1 MFTRVCRTFNRRRL
15 VFGFWA
21 FLLFTI
27 AALVL
32 GLAKIRRDHRQDVR
46 QADTQRGQLVTR
58 IHDSLM
64 RATHVVD
71 QIATE
76 IGSETRSMEGNRALI
91 DSLLRARPCVF
102 GAGFALDPAWVR
114 THRAAFLGTALEQW
128 SDSLGQVSV
137 YVVRQKGGAGLE
149 RRAIRYDYTDTSSAT
164 AVWYTQAARGDDS
177 AWAGPYFGS
186 AAQTNLVS
194 YTRRILD
201 ANGQLMGVAFA
212 DYALSALR
220 SRMAVSNATQQGYS
234 TLLTGDGTILYHP
247 RVELMDGQS
256 TIRDIG
262 TTTGNTS
269 LVVFA
274 DSIAARSPSGNIVY
288 RSIFTGEKAH
298 LKYQR
303 MEDVG
308 WYVLSV
314 VPDSKSQP
322 LCTYQ
327 RHVFLF
333 VLAFT
338 ILLCWGWG
346 LLWSRRLWVASL
358 GISLFLSMGIV
369 ALCWLAVAKFES
381 GICTT
386 IDVLVKGGS
395 SEKKPEA
402 DCSRTPL
409 SNAFAASAFMNRCF
423 ELDGSVR
430 SIPTGILIQTV
441 NFTSAY
447 SFSVSGYVWQKYRD
461 RADTSI
467 LGIEFPENEDVTM
480 EDSYDDSIGPQEFVR
495 GWRFIAEIRQP
506 FEYRLYPLDKEEIW
520 IRMQP
525 KGLNQ
530 SVMLEPDFLSY
541 HRTSGTLF
549 GIDQNLVL
557 PQWKILSTNFSF
569 SKNASSSS
577 YGRGAF
583 RNQGEYPELYFSI
596 HIRRNI
602 FDAFISQFI
611 PLMVIILMLFS
622 ILWVGRKKDD
632 PGLLGFNALS
642 GASGCSAVF
651 FIVIYNHISIRN
663 MLGAPGVVYMECYF
677 FVTYLA
683 ILYVSLNSILVAMDH
698 KTIFINHCDNLISR
712 LLYWPLVTGILFVCT
727 FVAFF

>member
-1 MFTRVCRTFNRRRL
+1 MFTLMCRTFNRRRL
-15 VFGFWA
+15 VVGFWV
-21 FLLFTI
+21 FLLLTI
-27 AALVL
+27 VAL
-32 GLAKIRRDHRQDVR
+32 GMGIGKIRRDHRTQVHE
-46 QADTQRGQLVTR
+46 ADSARTLLVSR

-64 RATHVVD
+64 RATDLVGHIVQGVG
-71 QIATE
+71 QGE
-76 IGSETRSMEGNRALI
+76 SERDLESWQALV
-91 DSLLRARPCVF
+91 DSLLRERSCVF

-114 THRAAFLGTALEQW
+114 DSSRARGLRSGI
-128 SDSLGQVSV
+128 DSLGQLSF
-137 YVVRQKGGAGLE
+137 YLARNRDKGIVR
-149 RRAIRYDYTDTSSAT
+149 RHIRYDYTDTTTAAT
-164 AVWYTQAARGDDS
+164 VWYTQAARGDDS
-177 AWAGPYFGS
+177 VWAGPYFGP

-194 YTRRILD
+194 YARRIHD
-201 ANGQLMGVAFA
+201 RSGRFMGVAFA
-212 DYALSALR
+212 DYSLAALG
-220 SRMAVSNATQQGYS
+220 SRVAVSNATQQGYS
-234 TLLTGDGTILYHP
+234 LLLTENGTILYHP
-247 RVELMDGQS
+247 RVELMEGGT
-256 TIRDIG
+256 TIRELG
-262 TTTGNTS
+262 QGTGNAS
-269 LVVFA
+269 LLEFS
-274 DSIAARSPSGNIVY
+274 DSMEAKSPSGRIAY
-288 RSIFTGEKAH
+288 RSIFTGEEAH
-298 LKYQR
+298 LEYKR
-303 MEDVG
+303 MPGLG

-314 VPDSKSQP
+314 VPDGQSQP

-346 LLWSRRLWVASL
+346 LWWSHRLWVASI
-358 GISLFLSMGIV
+358 GISLALSMGIV
-369 ALCWLAVAKFES
+369 ALCWLAVEKFES

-386 IDVLVKGGS
+386 LDVLVKGGS
-395 SEKKPEA
+395 SDRDPEA

-423 ELDGSVR
+423 EIDGKMLSV
-430 SIPTGILIQTV
+430 PTGMLVQTV

-467 LGIEFPENEDVTM
+467 LGVEFPENESVTM
-480 EDSYDDSIGPQEFVR
+480 EDAYDDSIGPGEYVR
-495 GWRFIAEIRQP
+495 GWRFNAEIRQP
-506 FEYRLYPLDKEEIW
+506 FEYRRYPLDKEEIW

-530 SVMLEPDFLSY
+530 SVMLEPDFMSY
-541 HRTSGTLF
+541 RKTGGAMF
-549 GIDQNLVL
+549 GIDQSLVL
-557 PQWKILSTNFSF
+557 PQWKILGTNFSYA
-569 SKNASSSS
+569 KNTSSSS
-577 YGRGAF
+577 YGRGEF
-583 RNQGEYPELYFSI
+583 RNQGEYPGLYFSI

-622 ILWVGRKKDD
+622 ILWVGRKNDA

-663 MLGAPGVVYMECYF
+663 MLGAPGVVYMECFF

-683 ILYVSLNSILVAMDH
+683 ILYVSLNSILVAVDH
-698 KTIFINHCDNLISR
+698 KTTFINHGDNLISR